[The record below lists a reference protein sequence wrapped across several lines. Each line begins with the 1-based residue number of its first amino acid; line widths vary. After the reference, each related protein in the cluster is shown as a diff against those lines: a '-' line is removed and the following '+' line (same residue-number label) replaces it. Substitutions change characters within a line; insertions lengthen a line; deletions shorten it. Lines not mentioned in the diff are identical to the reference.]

1 MSVHSEC
8 SSSVEK
14 SGISSVTQAI
24 LSAPARLLQYVIKQ
38 HRDAQLG
45 KTLRRLDDHLL
56 RDMGLSREGVEARY
70 PDFEQNRSAG
80 VRF

>member
-8 SSSVEK
+8 SSSVET
-14 SGISSVTQAI
+14 GVFSSVTQAI
-24 LSAPARLLQYVIKQ
+24 LSAPARFLQYVIKQ

-56 RDMGLSREGVEARY
+56 RDMGLSREEVEARY
-70 PDFEQNRSAG
+70 PSIESGRIGRPQI
-80 VRF
+80 